1 MADGGSLVAHSL
13 GCHGHGPS
21 HLHVLLHIMNWGR
34 WGRSLLREATSS
46 PRSTRGSAPPWST
59 LPLGDAGLRVV
70 ALAQQAAQD
79 RSGVQDIFGHH
90 FSQPGDFHHFFIG
103 FQLCFRIFMGTCQE
117 RMSRVT
123 QGQNCWVL
131 GVSAARLGESVTL
144 RSGSKGGRRRVARG
158 IAIGRGT
165 ARARA
170 RGRVVVSQN
179 YHLWLVQILVL

>member
-1 MADGGSLVAHSL
+1 
-13 GCHGHGPS
+13 
-21 HLHVLLHIMNWGR
+21 
-34 WGRSLLREATSS
+34 
-46 PRSTRGSAPPWST
+46 
-59 LPLGDAGLRVV
+59 
-70 ALAQQAAQD
+70 
-79 RSGVQDIFGHH
+79 
-90 FSQPGDFHHFFIG
+90 
-103 FQLCFRIFMGTCQE
+103 
-117 RMSRVT
+117 MSRVT